1 MYDSAGRLVARDRGN
16 LMFHILFDTEGDH
29 IPGGIFVEELG
40 VDVHGPHIDDFCEV
54 VTPLM
59 GS

>member
-1 MYDSAGRLVARDRGN
+1 MYDSSGRLVARDRGSVQF
-16 LMFHILFDTEGDH
+16 LIRFDTEGDH

-40 VDVHGPHIDDFCEV
+40 VAVHGPHIDDFCEV
-54 VTPLM
+54 VTPLI